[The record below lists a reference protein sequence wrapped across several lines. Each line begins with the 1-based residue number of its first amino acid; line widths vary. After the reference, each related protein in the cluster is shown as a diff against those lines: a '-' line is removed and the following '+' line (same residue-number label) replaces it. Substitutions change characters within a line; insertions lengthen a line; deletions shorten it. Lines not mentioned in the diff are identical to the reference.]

1 MVESIIANCVYAFLC
16 MSVGYLW
23 NKLKYYD
30 SKQQN
35 TDAGLRAL
43 LKDRLI
49 SIYTTVKKDKYIT
62 FDQMDRANMIYKAYH
77 GLGGNGTGTAIIE
90 ELREMPKYEGN

>member
-90 ELREMPKYEGN
+90 ELREMPKHEGN